1 MVDSALGLAI
11 VFNGAI
17 YNYRELR
24 AELEAAGYRCFSS
37 GDTEVILKAYHAWG
51 ERCVERLNGMFAF
64 AILERDGGRMVLARD
79 RLGIK
84 PLYLAEGAGRLRFAS
99 SLPALL
105 AGGGI
110 DTGIDPVGLHHYMTF
125 HAIVPPPRTI
135 LSGVRKLPP
144 ASLLVVEPNGTMT
157 ETRYWEVGYGP
168 SEDEAGLGELDWQE
182 RVLAALRLAVKRRLD
197 RKSTRTNYRHSCASR
212 VPSS

>member
-110 DTGIDPVGLHHYMTF
+110 DTGIDPVGLHRSEEHTSE
-125 HAIVPPPRTI
+125 
-135 LSGVRKLPP
+135 LQ
-144 ASLLVVEPNGTMT
+144 SLM
-157 ETRYWEVGYGP
+157 RISY
-168 SEDEAGLGELDWQE
+168 
-182 RVLAALRLAVKRRLD
+182 AVFCLK
-197 RKSTRTNYRHSCASR
+197 KKKK
-212 VPSS
+212 